1 MHGGKADGTLVKR
14 GGKGGS
20 AGAVAAGRDS
30 SRSSS
35 EHTGCKEEQGLGLLV
50 WLSAAAEDS
59 RAGGRDTEG
68 MPDGD
73 PPALSPGT
81 ATGQGTGLFPTGQRS
96 KATGTASNA
105 KLPSQLLVCGL
116 FLRGA
121 AHTDKGLCSP

>member
-1 MHGGKADGTLVKR
+1 MHGVKADGTLVRR

-20 AGAVAAGRDS
+20 TGALAAGRGS

-35 EHTGCKEEQGLGLLV
+35 EHTGCKEERGLGLLV

-68 MPDGD
+68 MPAGD

-81 ATGQGTGLFPTGQRS
+81 ATGQGSPLVR
-96 KATGTASNA
+96 GTASNA
-105 KLPSQLLVCGL
+105 KLPSQLLACGL

-121 AHTDKGLCSP
+121 AHTGKGLCSP